1 MTNRTRSGAARDRFE
16 AIVAARP
23 RGSSRIRTRPMH
35 QIALDLHRVEDPTL
49 ENYVAGRNGEAL
61 ACLLALRDTPAAR
74 VPLVY
79 LWGDAG
85 CGRTHLA
92 RATAGPRNTLAA
104 DAPAAAFEALLA
116 DAAEHARVVAVLDV
130 ERLDAERQAL
140 LLHLLNRS
148 RSQPTSTVLA
158 TGAAPPLAL
167 GLRDDLRTRLGS
179 GLVYRLHLLG
189 DDEKSAALERV
200 AQERGVCVAPDVI
213 PWLIAH
219 TSRDIRAL
227 LRTFDAL
234 DRLAYERRRA
244 ITLPLLRELLARPG
258 AAD

>member
-1 MTNRTRSGAARDRFE
+1 
-16 AIVAARP
+16 
-23 RGSSRIRTRPMH
+23 MH

-61 ACLLALRDTPAAR
+61 ACLFALRDTASAR

-79 LWGDAG
+79 LWGEPG

-92 RATAGPRNTLAA
+92 RAAAGSRHTLAA
-104 DAPAAAFEALLA
+104 DAPVAAFEALLT
-116 DAAEHARVVAVLDV
+116 DAEERARIIAVLDV
-130 ERLDAERQAL
+130 ERLDAERQSL
-140 LLHLLNRS
+140 LFHLVNRS
-148 RSQPTSTVLA
+148 RAQPASTVLA
-158 TGAAPPLAL
+158 TGNAPPLAL
-167 GLRDDLRTRLGS
+167 ELRDDLRTRLGA
-179 GLVYRLHLLG
+179 GLVYRLHLLD
-189 DDEKSAALERV
+189 DDEKSAALGRV
-200 AQERGVCVAPDVI
+200 ARERGVAVAPDVI

-244 ITLPLLRELLARPG
+244 ITLPLLRELLARPD
-258 AAD
+258 AADGGEAALPS